1 MPPSFFSSLAGK
13 AQNALKDSPL
23 AQHIPSSLTGA
34 PRPSADSP
42 PTAADSGSTQKSHA
56 LGQIQHQL
64 RQLQQTYSTTGPV
77 QKIVTAEKGVSLD
90 FESLSRDAKAQSKEL
105 YTWGQQEEA
114 DVKDVSDRLAFLN
127 FIAGSLSGTLAMKLD
142 AARAPFKALRDD
154 EVALTQRRNVRVS
167 LQNQIARLEHSQ
179 EKGSERRIAEVKEQ
193 LAKAEKDDEPAER
206 DHKVLLRK
214 ALKESEQEKFQAL
227 REYGE
232 KLALLAQAADGILAV
247 LPSAPPSP
255 SQSYLGLETTGT
267 IRASLQHSLDNWK
280 PGQATLS
287 TPAGANL
294 DRSHTQSFGV
304 THADE
309 LQKINTAERHITPQ
323 QDPASPPLRGSF
335 EGSARPSTAPAQDL
349 GSTTTPPTTF
359 ESAKDSPVPVPTQYF
374 GSTTTTTSESA
385 KDSPVLVPTQD
396 LGSTTIPSTASAKG
410 KELPVNPA
418 VGDEPVSILST
429 ASSVT
434 VASPGPIDAD
444 SKVPS
449 VTGESSSGA
458 VPKRYESAEEEKQR
472 LEREERERLLTGDG
486 PSSESSALAYENSEE
501 EKKRLEREER
511 ERLLHGQTPGYGE
524 SNTHEGDTPPPYQ
537 DI

>member
-23 AQHIPSSLTGA
+23 SQHIPSSLTGA

-42 PTAADSGSTQKSHA
+42 STAADSGSTQKSHA

-64 RQLQQTYSTTGPV
+64 RHTTGPV
-77 QKIVTAEKGVSLD
+77 QKIITAEKGVSLD
-90 FESLSRDAKAQSKEL
+90 FESLSRDAQAQSKEL
-105 YTWGQQEEA
+105 YMWGQHEQA

-154 EVALTQRRNVRVS
+154 EVALTQRRNVRAS

-179 EKGSERRIAEVKEQ
+179 EKGSEKRIAEVKEQ

-227 REYGE
+227 REVGGLIGARF
-232 KLALLAQAADGILAV
+232 KSLSSV
-247 LPSAPPSP
+247 LVCQP
-255 SQSYLGLETTGT
+255 YLGSETTGT
-267 IRASLQHSLDNWK
+267 IRASLQHSLDHWK

-287 TPAGANL
+287 APAGANL
-294 DRSHTQSFGV
+294 DRSHTRSFGPE
-304 THADE
+304 H
-309 LQKINTAERHITPQ
+309 HITP

-335 EGSARPSTAPAQDL
+335 EGGAKPSTACTDPRFGFHYHTSNNLRAGQNSPPPVQDL
-349 GSTTTPPTTF
+349 GSTTTPPT
-359 ESAKDSPVPVPTQYF
+359 
-374 GSTTTTTSESA
+374 
-385 KDSPVLVPTQD
+385 
-396 LGSTTIPSTASAKG
+396 ASAKG
-410 KELPVNPA
+410 KDLPVNPT
-418 VGDEPVSILST
+418 VGGNEPPST
-429 ASSVT
+429 APSVT
-434 VASPGPIDAD
+434 VASPDPVDAD

-449 VTGESSSGA
+449 ATPTVAETGESSSGA

-472 LEREERERLLTGDG
+472 LEREERERLLRGDG
-486 PSSESSALAYENSEE
+486 PSSGSSAPVYENSEE

-511 ERLLHGQTPGYGE
+511 EKLLHGQTSGHGE

>member
-1 MPPSFFSSLAGK
+1 MPPSFFTTLAGK
-13 AQNALKDSPL
+13 AQNALKDSSL
-23 AQHIPSSLTGA
+23 SQHIPSSLTGA
-34 PRPSADSP
+34 PRPSDRLSVHCSRQWLYSEEPCLGADTTSI
-42 PTAADSGSTQKSHA
+42 A
-56 LGQIQHQL
+56 
-64 RQLQQTYSTTGPV
+64 TTGPV
-77 QKIVTAEKGVSLD
+77 QKIITAEKGVSLD

-105 YTWGQQEEA
+105 YTWGQHEEV

-127 FIAGSLSGTLAMKLD
+127 FIAGSLSGTLAMKLN

-154 EVALTQRRNVRVS
+154 EVALTQRRNVRAS

-179 EKGSERRIAEVKEQ
+179 EKGSEKRIAEVKEQ

-232 KLALLAQAADGILAV
+232 KLALLAQAADGVLSV
-247 LPSAPPSP
+247 LPSAPPSQ
-255 SQSYLGLETTGT
+255 SQPYLGLETTGT
-267 IRASLQHSLDNWK
+267 VRASLQHSLDHWK

-287 TPAGANL
+287 APAGANL

-323 QDPASPPLRGSF
+323 DPASPPLRGSF
-335 EGSARPSTAPAQDL
+335 EGSAKPSTAPAPTQDL
-349 GSTTTPPTTF
+349 GFTTTPPTTS
-359 ESAKDSPVPVPTQYF
+359 ESAKDSPVPVPTQ
-374 GSTTTTTSESA
+374 
-385 KDSPVLVPTQD
+385 D
-396 LGSTTIPSTASAKG
+396 LGSTTIPTASAKG
-410 KELPVNPA
+410 KELPINPA
-418 VGDEPVSILST
+418 VGGNEPVPILST
-429 ASSVT
+429 APSVA

-472 LEREERERLLTGDG
+472 LEREERERLLSGDG

>member
-1 MPPSFFSSLAGK
+1 MPPSFFTSLAGK
-13 AQNALKDSPL
+13 AQNALKDSSL
-23 AQHIPSSLTGA
+23 SQHIPSSLTGA

-42 PTAADSGSTQKSHA
+42 PTADGGPTQKSHA

-77 QKIVTAEKGVSLD
+77 QKIITAEKGVSLD
-90 FESLSRDAKAQSKEL
+90 FESLSRDAQAQSKEL
-105 YTWGQQEEA
+105 YMWGQHEEA

-127 FIAGSLSGTLAMKLD
+127 FIAGSLSGTLAMKLN

-154 EVALTQRRNVRVS
+154 EVALTQRRNVRAS

-179 EKGSERRIAEVKEQ
+179 EKGSEKRIAEVKEQ

-267 IRASLQHSLDNWK
+267 IRASLQHSLDHWK
-280 PGQATLS
+280 PGQATL
-287 TPAGANL
+287 TAPAGAKL

-309 LQKINTAERHITPQ
+309 LQKINTVERHITP
-323 QDPASPPLRGSF
+323 QDPASPPLRGSL
-335 EGSARPSTAPAQDL
+335 EGSARPTPAQDL
-349 GSTTTPPTTF
+349 GSTTTPPTTS
-359 ESAKDSPVPVPTQYF
+359 ESAKNSPVPVPTQY
-374 GSTTTTTSESA
+374 
-385 KDSPVLVPTQD
+385 
-396 LGSTTIPSTASAKG
+396 LGSTTIPPTASAKG
-410 KELPVNPA
+410 KELPINPA
-418 VGDEPVSILST
+418 VGDNEPVSNLST
-429 ASSVT
+429 APSAT

-472 LEREERERLLTGDG
+472 LEREERERLLRGGG
-486 PSSESSALAYENSEE
+486 PSSGSSAPVYENSEE
-501 EKKRLEREER
+501 EKRRLEREER
-511 ERLLHGQTPGYGE
+511 EKLLHGQTSGYGE

>member
-1 MPPSFFSSLAGK
+1 MPPSFFTSLAGK

-23 AQHIPSSLTGA
+23 SQHIPSSLTGA
-34 PRPSADSP
+34 PRPSNDSP
-42 PTAADSGSTQKSHA
+42 PAAADSGSTQKSHA
-56 LGQIQHQL
+56 LGHIQHQL

-77 QKIVTAEKGVSLD
+77 QKIITAEKGVSLD
-90 FESLSRDAKAQSKEL
+90 FDSLSRDAQAQSKEL
-105 YTWGQQEEA
+105 YTWGQHEQP

-142 AARAPFKALRDD
+142 AARAPLKALRDD
-154 EVALTQRRNVRVS
+154 EVALTQRRNVRAG

-179 EKGSERRIAEVKEQ
+179 EKGSEKRIAEVKEQ

-206 DHKVLLRK
+206 DHKILLRK

-232 KLALLAQAADGILAV
+232 KLALLAQAADGVLAV
-247 LPSAPPSP
+247 LPSVPPSP
-255 SQSYLGLETTGT
+255 SQPYLGVETTGT
-267 IRASLQHSLDNWK
+267 IRASLQHSLDHWK

-287 TPAGANL
+287 APAGANL

-304 THADE
+304 THAEE

-323 QDPASPPLRGSF
+323 DPASPPLRGSF
-335 EGSARPSTAPAQDL
+335 EESAKPSTAPAPAPTQDL
-349 GSTTTPPTTF
+349 GSITTASTTS
-359 ESAKDSPVPVPTQYF
+359 ESAKDSPVPVPTQNL
-374 GSTTTTTSESA
+374 SSA
-385 KDSPVLVPTQD
+385 
-396 LGSTTIPSTASAKG
+396 TIPSTASAKD
-410 KELPVNPA
+410 LPINPA
-418 VGDEPVSILST
+418 VGGNEPVPTPST
-429 ASSVT
+429 VPSVA
-434 VASPGPIDAD
+434 VASPGPVGAD

-449 VTGESSSGA
+449 VTPTVAETGESSSGA

-472 LEREERERLLTGDG
+472 LEREERERLLRGDG
-486 PSSESSALAYENSEE
+486 PSSGSSAPVYESSEE

-511 ERLLHGQTPGYGE
+511 EKLLHGRTGGGGE